1 MRTVG
6 ETAVKSGPIRKLLRK
21 FGDVGIWW
29 VQDGRIPGE
38 KWPMIHHVVSA
49 GDTERTFERPHEAW
63 EYFRKL
69 TYATGHEPG

>member
-1 MRTVG
+1 
-6 ETAVKSGPIRKLLRK
+6 
-21 FGDVGIWW
+21 
-29 VQDGRIPGE
+29 
-38 KWPMIHHVVSA
+38 MIHHVVSA